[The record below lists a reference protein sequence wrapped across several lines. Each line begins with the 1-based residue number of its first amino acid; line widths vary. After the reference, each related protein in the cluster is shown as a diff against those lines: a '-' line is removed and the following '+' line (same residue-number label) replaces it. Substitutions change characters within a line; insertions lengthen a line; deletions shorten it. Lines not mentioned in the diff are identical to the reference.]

1 MGSLDGP
8 FVALL
13 EQDGAYQACDGGFV
27 REDAVDLGA
36 ALDLA
41 VQALQRVGGVQLGS
55 VLNREGH
62 VGQHVGPRPVHQ
74 GGELRQLGAEL
85 VGGTPTPSAPAPLHG
100 SDKRLGAWSS
110 TGRPARGRLAVSR
123 EPGCLLCQDAALL
136 AHPV

>member
-85 VGGTPTPSAPAPLHG
+85 VGGTPTP
-100 SDKRLGAWSS
+100 
-110 TGRPARGRLAVSR
+110 
-123 EPGCLLCQDAALL
+123 CQRRTKNALL
-136 AHPV
+136 GRSKNASLVIERGPPRGPSLDCGLSDLGCVL